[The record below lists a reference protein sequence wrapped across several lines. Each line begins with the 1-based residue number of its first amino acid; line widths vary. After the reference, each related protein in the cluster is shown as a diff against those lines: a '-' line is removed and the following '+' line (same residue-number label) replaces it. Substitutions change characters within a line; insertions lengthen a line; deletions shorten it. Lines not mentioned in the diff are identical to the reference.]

1 MELLLNTSICY
12 SMDSMADMV
21 SSLDL
26 LVEEVMVDL
35 GVEWTVVYRFK
46 LFSSSNFF

>member
-1 MELLLNTSICY
+1 VT
-12 SMDSMADMV
+12 
-21 SSLDL
+21 SLDL